1 MPLVDAETLPPW
13 YEEEYAR
20 LARDGRRVIALAHRS
35 LGSSRQEGSRRVTPK
50 EFEGDST

>member
-1 MPLVDAETLPPW
+1 MPLVDVETLPPW

-35 LGSSRQEGSRRVTPK
+35 LGPSRQEGNKRVIPAGLA
-50 EFEGDST
+50 E